1 MKNCPA
7 LVQVSAILNN
17 LSWLTIYYREQKT
30 RCCYA
35 CRVTSVKLPGTVCHF
50 TRRPAKCVWGSSI
63 YPLHAHLQTPFRNA
77 VLTQEMRLF
86 NSTVSVVRISVE
98 WLFGD
103 ILNYFKFVDF
113 KKNLKIGLS
122 SIVKMYVVSV
132 LLCAMQWHVFII
144 IRHPVIFN
152 LEPPTL
158 QEYFR

>member
-1 MKNCPA
+1 MLVESHLLNYLEQYAISPGGQQSVYGDPA
-7 LVQVSAILNN
+7 YIHFMHIYKH
-17 LSWLTIYYREQKT
+17 LSVMLFWHK
-30 RCCYA
+30 
-35 CRVTSVKLPGTVCHF
+35 
-50 TRRPAKCVWGSSI
+50 KCVYSI
-63 YPLHAHLQTPFRNA
+63 PPW
-77 VLTQEMRLF
+77 V
-86 NSTVSVVRISVE
+86 
-98 WLFGD
+98 LFGD